1 MGKPVKL
8 ILTWDIRPGWEE
20 SYLQFMTQEFTPAML
35 KAGLQTTDAWYTIY
49 RRNRPEVMMGF
60 LAADLETMKRF
71 LASEMWRKL
80 KEKLLGYVE
89 GYQQKVVPY
98 KGGFQL

>member
-8 ILTWDIRPGWEE
+8 MMTWDIRAGWEE
-20 SYLQFMTQEFTPAML
+20 NYLQFITQEFTPVML

-49 RRNRPEVMMGF
+49 GPNRPEVMMGF

-71 LASEMWRKL
+71 LASEAWRKL

-89 GYQQKVVPY
+89 GYRQKVVPY